1 MASAQS
7 ETHRFI
13 RGILDECGAEDIAFE
28 NHRTHPRVYFS
39 VAGEERFY
47 TFSVTPSCSR
57 ARQNMRAHLRRMCR
71 ELQQETDMPELNST
85 IVEPHVVSNGG
96 QALSLYEVST
106 EDDEPRV
113 RDIDLANRLGMK
125 NPHKI
130 REMIRTHL
138 KKISEINTLLLRDQR
153 HAGNGTT
160 FSEYYLD
167 RRQATFLAIRSNTP
181 ASDEVALELV
191 EIYDRWK
198 RGTLPMHPTANLAT
212 DASVAILTQIRDGIL
227 KTNSGIGDLRSDQ
240 SAMMDVMA
248 GLESRIQQLEQ
259 GSLPAPAE
267 LPKPKTV
274 YTRIALWCFDNDVH
288 FRTPGYLGR
297 KVGRRIAAAAKKQN
311 VNRITCE
318 RTGRHMYPVEF
329 LDEHADQIRQ
339 WLA

>member
-1 MASAQS
+1 MASVQS
-7 ETHRFI
+7 ETQRFI
-13 RGILDECGAEDIAFE
+13 RNVLDECGAEDVAFE

-71 ELQQETDMPELNST
+71 DLQQETDMPELNST
-85 IVEPHVVSNGG
+85 IVEPRVVSNGS
-96 QALSLYEVST
+96 QALSLYEVSP

-113 RDIDLANRLGMK
+113 RDIDLAYRLGMK
-125 NPHKI
+125 KPRDI
-130 REMIRTHL
+130 RVLIRAHAQKL
-138 KKISEINTLLLRDQR
+138 NEINAVVEAAAVNHT
-153 HAGNGTT
+153 NGTKFT
-160 FSEYYLD
+160 EYYLD
-167 RRQATFLAIRSNTP
+167 RKQATFLAIRSNTP

-259 GSLPAPAE
+259 RALPAPAE
-267 LPKPKTV
+267 LPEPKTV

-297 KVGRRIAAAAKKQN
+297 KVGCRIAAAAKKQN